1 MSSTATPADVVY
13 QVVKAVFKNF
23 DDFRKLHP
31 AFANLDKAQM
41 AKDGL
46 SAPIHD
52 GAAKY
57 YKEAGMM

>member
-1 MSSTATPADVVY
+1 M
-13 QVVKAVFKNF
+13 FENF

-31 AFANLDKAQM
+31 AFANLNKEEM

-52 GAAKY
+52 GAARY
-57 YKEAGMM
+57 YKEAGLM